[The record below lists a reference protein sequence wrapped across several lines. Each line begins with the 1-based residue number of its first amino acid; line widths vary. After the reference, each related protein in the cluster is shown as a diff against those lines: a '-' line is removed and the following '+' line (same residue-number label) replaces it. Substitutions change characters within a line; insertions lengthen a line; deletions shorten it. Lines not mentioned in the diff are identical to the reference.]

1 MRKLTTPQRLAI
13 TANSGMVATALL
25 TGGLGAEVF
34 QLMALGVLDMRPAAV
49 GLALLSQVLCV
60 PVQLYAA
67 SASLYTPNRVLLRRG
82 HLGLCAVVL
91 ALLAAPAVA
100 STNRQ
105 LGLVVVVVA
114 VLVGACSMSYG
125 WATGWQSWMQSL
137 TTPENRGRVLGIM
150 RFTTQ
155 AVGVLFL
162 LLATSLATPRLTA
175 GRFAVLAALIL
186 GYLVLALLLQRRLP
200 DPSEQTR
207 SSQARPA
214 RRLGSFTALWAAISR
229 LGAVPALRR
238 LAPTV
243 VLVNFLGTPLVLTY
257 LVVVVEMPVA
267 VVGVLLAVR
276 QVLAVASVLLWGRL
290 LSSRPAVSVIK
301 FGLTAYAL
309 VTGLWLIIQPGT
321 GHRLWVMAAAGAIL
335 VATGVLFNGISLAV
349 LTEAHG
355 QIPESESGV
364 AFSLL
369 SLVESTSMY
378 LLLGLAGVLVGAAGL
393 PGAGGWFD
401 PYRAFL
407 ILTAVLAVVSALRLM
422 PARADAP
429 AMTG

>member
-1 MRKLTTPQRLAI
+1 
-13 TANSGMVATALL
+13 
-25 TGGLGAEVF
+25 
-34 QLMALGVLDMRPAAV
+34 
-49 GLALLSQVLCV
+49 
-60 PVQLYAA
+60 
-67 SASLYTPNRVLLRRG
+67 
-82 HLGLCAVVL
+82 
-91 ALLAAPAVA
+91 
-100 STNRQ
+100 
-105 LGLVVVVVA
+105 
-114 VLVGACSMSYG
+114 MSYG

-137 TTPENRGRVLGIM
+137 TSPEDRGRVLGIM

-155 AVGVLFL
+155 SVGVLFL
-162 LLATSLATPRLTA
+162 LLATSLATPRLNA
-175 GRFAVLAALIL
+175 GRFAVLAALIF
-186 GYLVLALLLQRRLP
+186 GYLVVALLLQRRLP

-207 SSQARPA
+207 SSQTRSVH
-214 RRLGSFTALWAAISR
+214 RRASFAALWAAVVR
-229 LGAVPALRR
+229 LGAVPPLRR

-243 VLVNFLGTPLVLTY
+243 VLVNFLGTPLALTY
-257 LVVVVEMPVA
+257 LVVVVEIPVA

-276 QVLAVASVLLWGRL
+276 QVLAVASVLFWGKL
-290 LSSRPAVSVIK
+290 LSSRPGVSVIK

-309 VTGLWLIIQPGT
+309 VTGLWLIIQPGM
-321 GHRLWVMAAAGAIL
+321 GHRPWVMATAGAVL

-378 LLLGLAGVLVGAAGL
+378 LLLGLAGVLVGAVDRFSI

-407 ILTAVLAVVSALRLM
+407 VLTAVFAVACAQRLL
-422 PARADAP
+422 PARAAAP
-429 AMTG
+429 AVTG

>member
-1 MRKLTTPQRLAI
+1 M
-13 TANSGMVATALL
+13 
-25 TGGLGAEVF
+25 
-34 QLMALGVLDMRPAAV
+34 
-49 GLALLSQVLCV
+49 
-60 PVQLYAA
+60 
-67 SASLYTPNRVLLRRG
+67 
-82 HLGLCAVVL
+82 
-91 ALLAAPAVA
+91 
-100 STNRQ
+100 
-105 LGLVVVVVA
+105 
-114 VLVGACSMSYG
+114 
-125 WATGWQSWMQSL
+125 
-137 TTPENRGRVLGIM
+137 
-150 RFTTQ
+150 
-155 AVGVLFL
+155 
-162 LLATSLATPRLTA
+162 
-175 GRFAVLAALIL
+175 
-186 GYLVLALLLQRRLP
+186 
-200 DPSEQTR
+200 
-207 SSQARPA
+207 
-214 RRLGSFTALWAAISR
+214 
-229 LGAVPALRR
+229 
-238 LAPTV
+238 
-243 VLVNFLGTPLVLTY
+243 
-257 LVVVVEMPVA
+257 
-267 VVGVLLAVR
+267 
-276 QVLAVASVLLWGRL
+276 

-407 ILTAVLAVVSALRLM
+407 ILTAVLAVVSARRLM